1 MESSGTD
8 IRQSASANY
17 LTAFVTMVIL
27 FFVVGFLTTVNT
39 QFQAPL
45 RQAFLDDMGSLKN
58 TFATLIT
65 FSWFLAYPVCG
76 GLGSRWIN
84 GSGYRTTLV
93 RGLIMMSGGLILFFI
108 SAWSAV
114 TWPEAAL
121 RIGELSLPPA
131 FLVFLLGS
139 FTVGGSATVLQVVIN
154 PYLSA
159 CEVRGTQSVQRLA
172 IGGSANAIGTTVA
185 PYFVSGIVFGGL
197 AVDAVAI
204 DMLMTPFLALACIM
218 TVIGLGLLRVPLPDI
233 SGTRTDNT
241 VRPERSVWSF
251 RHFTLG
257 VIAIFCY
264 VGAEVC
270 IGANITMYAIDLDY
284 ISPALVATIYWGGIL
299 VGRLVGS
306 TLSTVSPR
314 VQLTVTT
321 IGATTLTIAAIA
333 ANSPWVL
340 AAVGLCHS
348 IMWGAIFT
356 LAVKGL
362 GRYTTIASGAFMIGV
377 VGGAVLPLL
386 QGISA
391 DMLGAWRG
399 TWWLVVA
406 CELFMLYYAVAG
418 SRVRSGDYDNLQS
431 NNKTA

>member
-45 RQAFLDDMGSLKN
+45 RQAFLDGMGSLKN

-84 GSGYRTTLV
+84 GSGYRTTHV

-185 PYFVSGIVFGGL
+185 PYFVSGIVFGGV

-299 VGRLVGS
+299 AGRLVGS

>member
-45 RQAFLDDMGSLKN
+45 RQAFLDGMGSLKN

-121 RIGELSLPPA
+121 RIGELSLPTA

-185 PYFVSGIVFGGL
+185 PYFVSGIVFGGV

-299 VGRLVGS
+299 AGRLVGS

>member
-1 MESSGTD
+1 MNSDNIQT
-8 IRQSASANY
+8 RTTAQANY
-17 LTAFVTMVIL
+17 VTAFVTMVTL

-45 RQAFLDDMGSLKN
+45 KEAFLNGMGSLQN

-84 GSGYRTTLV
+84 RYGYRSTLV
-93 RGLIMMSGGLILFFI
+93 RGMMMMSAGLLFFFI
-108 SAWSAV
+108 SAWSASAR
-114 TWPEAAL
+114 PDAAMML
-121 RIGELSLPPA
+121 GSMSLPPA

-139 FTVGGSATVLQVVIN
+139 FTVGGSVTVPQVVIN

-172 IGGSANAIGTTVA
+172 IGGSANAVGTTVA
-185 PYFVSGIVFGGL
+185 PYFVSGIIFGGVAMEDV
-197 AVDAVAI
+197 AV
-204 DMLMTPFLALACIM
+204 DMLMIPFLILALTM
-218 TVIGLGLLRVPLPDI
+218 TATGIGLLRVSLPDI
-233 SGTRTDNT
+233 SGTRAAEGVTL
-241 VRPERSVWSF
+241 PRSVWSF
-251 RHFTLG
+251 RHLTLG
-257 VIAIFCY
+257 VVAIFFY

-270 IGANITMYAIDLDY
+270 IGANITMYAFDLDMS
-284 ISPALVATIYWGGIL
+284 SPALIATIYWGGIL

-306 TLSTVSPR
+306 TLSSVPPR

-321 IGATTLTIAAIA
+321 AGAAILTVA
-333 ANSPWVL
+333 AIMADNPWIL

-356 LAVKGL
+356 LAVKDL
-362 GRYTTIASGAFMIGV
+362 GRYTTIASGVFMIGV
-377 VGGAVLPLL
+377 VGGAILPLL
-386 QGISA
+386 QGICA
-391 DMLGAWRG
+391 DIIGSWRG

-406 CELFMLYYAVAG
+406 CELIMLLYALWG
-418 SRVRSGDYDNLQS
+418 SRVRPADRDTVSEQ
-431 NNKTA
+431 

>member
-1 MESSGTD
+1 MENSRYDNQNGAT
-8 IRQSASANY
+8 AAVANY
-17 LTAFVTMVIL
+17 VGAFFTMVFL
-27 FFVVGFLTTVNT
+27 FFIVGFLTTVNT

-45 RQAFLDDMGSLKN
+45 KETFLGEMGSLKN

-76 GLGSRWIN
+76 GLGSRWVN
-84 GSGYRTTLV
+84 NFGYRSTLV
-93 RGLIMMSGGLILFFI
+93 RGLIMMSLGLGMFFV
-108 SAWSAV
+108 SAWG
-114 TWPEAAL
+114 AAAYPDAII
-121 RIGELSLPPA
+121 RAGRLSLPVA

-197 AVDAVAI
+197 AIEDISA
-204 DMLMTPFLALACIM
+204 DMLMIPFLALAAIIA
-218 TVIGLGLLRVPLPDI
+218 VLSLILKRISLPDL
-233 SGTRTDNT
+233 GNTRTT
-241 VRPERSVWSF
+241 GGERLERSVWSF
-251 RHFTLG
+251 RHLTLG
-257 VIAIFCY
+257 VIAIFFY

-270 IGANITMYAIDLDY
+270 IGANITMYAVDNSLAA
-284 ISPALVATIYWGGIL
+284 PALVATIYWGGIL

-314 VQLTVTT
+314 LQL
-321 IGATTLTIAAIA
+321 IATTTGAAALTMAAIA
-333 ANSPWVL
+333 ADNPWVL

-356 LAVKGL
+356 LAVKDL
-362 GRYTTIASGAFMIGV
+362 GKYTTVASGVFMIGV
-377 VGGAVLPLL
+377 VGGAILPLL
-386 QGISA
+386 QGICA
-391 DMLGAWRG
+391 DIAGSWRP
-399 TWWLVVA
+399 TWWIVVA
-406 CELFMLYYAVAG
+406 CEAFMFYYAVAG
-418 SRVRSGDYDNLQS
+418 SRIKQPLNID
-431 NNKTA
+431 